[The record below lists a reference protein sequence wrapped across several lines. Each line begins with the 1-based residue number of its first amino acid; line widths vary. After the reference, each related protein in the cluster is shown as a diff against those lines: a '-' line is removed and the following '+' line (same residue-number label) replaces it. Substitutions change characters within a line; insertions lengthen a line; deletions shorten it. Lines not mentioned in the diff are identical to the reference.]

1 MDIGLDSRCNMG
13 MEDADRKDGREQR
26 EIYEGSEQGSEK
38 SVRGRGFASSMF
50 SKKSYL
56 KRRG

>member
-1 MDIGLDSRCNMG
+1 MG
-13 MEDADRKDGREQR
+13 MKDADRKDGREQR

-38 SVRGRGFASSMF
+38 SVRGREFCEQYF
-50 SKKSYL
+50 FKKSYL